1 MEFGIFNLYKVFQG
15 LLVRRVMGQLGLRME
30 GGSGLVTG

>member
-1 MEFGIFNLYKVFQG
+1 MEFGIFDIYKVFPRACG
-15 LLVRRVMGQLGLRME
+15 EGVMGQRGLRME